1 MFSCEIY
8 GGQHS
13 RKQGFGFSD
22 SEFENSLKPHNNF
35 TAAMI
40 RLLGV
45 VEKPEKNKT
54 KGKVALGARDMT
66 EWLT

>member
-1 MFSCEIY
+1 MFFCEIY
-8 GGQHS
+8 RGQHGH
-13 RKQGFGFSD
+13 KQGLGLSD

-54 KGKVALGARDMT
+54 KGKVALGARNMT
-66 EWLT
+66 ERLT